1 MQLYKYFQKF
11 TKNYTVQVG
20 IYTTMGWTATHLLRQ
35 LLLSAVLSSHYYSLI
50 INHLTIVQA
59 FLFYTAKKKKKRERE
74 DGEHIN
80 FPIRLHYALA

>member
-1 MQLYKYFQKF
+1 MQLYIYFQKF

-35 LLLSAVLSSHYYSLI
+35 FLLSAVLSSHYYSLI

-59 FLFYTAKKKKKRERE
+59 FLFYTA
-74 DGEHIN
+74 
-80 FPIRLHYALA
+80 